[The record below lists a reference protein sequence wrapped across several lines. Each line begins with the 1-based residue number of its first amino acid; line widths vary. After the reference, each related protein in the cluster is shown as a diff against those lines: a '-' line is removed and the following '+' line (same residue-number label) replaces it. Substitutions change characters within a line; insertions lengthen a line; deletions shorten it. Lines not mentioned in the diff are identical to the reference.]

1 VKTIED
7 NPDFEILY
15 WVGCA
20 GAFDQ
25 RGQQIARAFTKIL
38 NKAEVNFAVL
48 GNKETCTGDS
58 ARRAGNEYLF
68 AMMTEANVEVLN
80 KARVKKIV
88 TTCPHCLHTLKNE
101 YPQFDGNYDVMHHS
115 QLIHELIVSGR
126 LNFKNN
132 GKSNVT
138 YHDPCYLGRQNGV
151 INQPRSSLISAGI
164 SILEMSRVRN
174 RSFCC
179 GAGGGNMWKEEEEGK
194 EAVRRERFKEAQ
206 STGVETLAT
215 GCPFCLTMLRDAGNE
230 LESQVQVRDISEI
243 IADQII

>member
-7 NPDFEILY
+7 HPDFEILY

-68 AMMTEANVEVLN
+68 TMMAETNVEVLN
-80 KARVKKIV
+80 KAGVKKIV

-101 YPQFDGNYDVMHHS
+101 YPQFNGTYDVMHHS

-126 LNFKNN
+126 LDLKNN
-132 GKSNVT
+132 DKSNVT
-138 YHDPCYLGRQNGV
+138 YHDPCYLGRQNG
-151 INQPRSSLISAGI
+151 IFNQPRSSLMKAGI
-164 SILEMSRVRN
+164 SIVEMHRVRN

-206 STGVETLAT
+206 STGSETIAT

-230 LESQVQVRDISEI
+230 LESQVQVRDFSEI
-243 IADQII
+243 VADQII